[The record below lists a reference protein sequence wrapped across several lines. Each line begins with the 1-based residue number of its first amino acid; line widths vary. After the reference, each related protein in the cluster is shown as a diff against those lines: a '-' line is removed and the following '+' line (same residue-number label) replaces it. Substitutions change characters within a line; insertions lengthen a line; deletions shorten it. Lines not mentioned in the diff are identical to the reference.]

1 MRKIL
6 LTLVA
11 LLALAGFSARAEK
24 PARAVSFCNEV
35 KKYLTQEGY
44 APTIDSDGDVK
55 FKYEGDTYFVC
66 ADTYDEGYY
75 VKVMAFMG
83 AESASRR
90 GVLEACNGTMC
101 SYRFVRCY
109 LNSSHDIV
117 YECAGYFDNLYQ
129 FKQMFKDY
137 MSVLKSADKKLNE
150 VYSEYDN

>member
-24 PARAVSFCNEV
+24 PARAASFCNEV

-55 FKYEGDTYFVC
+55 FKCEGDIYYVY
-66 ADTYDEGYY
+66 ADTYDDGYY
-75 VKVMAFMG
+75 VKVMALMN
-83 AESASRR
+83 AADASRR
-90 GVLEACNGTMC
+90 GVLEAVNETMR
-101 SYRFVRCY
+101 SYRYVRCY
-109 LNSSHDIV
+109 LNNSQDVV

-129 FKQMFKDY
+129 FKQMFPNY
-137 MSVLKSADKKLNE
+137 MSVLKSADKKLKE